1 MLLKMRVDCFA
12 DSTRSQSRVVS
23 EMVREA
29 FSVAFLHAQRN
40 LGRTQPD
47 DIYLFQILTIHHEFP
62 VIFAV
67 RFKVG
72 IDSREIRSNGP
83 VPVPRLDGKE
93 ESRHRRS
100 AVPPNDTGVSFASVC
115 R

>member
-1 MLLKMRVDCFA
+1 MLLKMRVDCFT

-29 FSVAFLHAQRN
+29 FSGASLHAQRN

-67 RFKVG
+67 RFKMCLDLG
-72 IDSREIRSNGP
+72 AIRRNGSMPVASLNSKEEYSNG
-83 VPVPRLDGKE
+83 
-93 ESRHRRS
+93 
-100 AVPPNDTGVSFASVC
+100 
-115 R
+115 